1 MTATPS
7 AMEARP
13 TWKLDTALFKTPPH
27 QELRRAAAEHGIES
41 ESLRLERTVEEARV
55 GDTVSA
61 LVTLIEPRETRQW
74 LVELALAEI
83 VRDRSAE
90 ARAPLV
96 LHSMTGREIVFDTGE
111 ARVATRTL
119 GPLSMA
125 AAQETFGSSVR
136 IEGGTAVVNH
146 EFLALGFDGACR
158 AMSKLKRARL
168 EGRLGEEEKFA
179 FGVRPFGDDAR
190 AVGRAIAER
199 AGLTAEDERAFAA
212 TFPALTTYVDLV
224 SRTKGL
230 SDILQVVV
238 ERPSWWAI
246 VRRFGRMEWSVRFE
260 SGSVEVLEPVRVGL
274 PPGISAHQLPFTLL
288 VNERPVLECMLLV
301 VPAHPPL
308 LTSAGIVGL
317 VARRPGNDERRLV
330 VRVLSARRGDA
341 APAVVDTTGG

>member
-1 MTATPS
+1 
-7 AMEARP
+7 MEARP

-27 QELRRAAAEHGIES
+27 QELRRAAAEHGIET
-41 ESLRLERTVEEARV
+41 ESLRLERTFEEARI

-74 LVELALAEI
+74 LVELALAEF
-83 VRDRSAE
+83 VRDGSAN
-90 ARAPLV
+90 ARVPLV
-96 LHSMTGREIVFDTGE
+96 LHSMTGREMTFDAGE
-111 ARVATRTL
+111 ARVRTRTL
-119 GPLSMA
+119 GPLAMA
-125 AAQETFGSSVR
+125 AAQETIGSPVR
-136 IEGGTAVVNH
+136 IEGATAVVNH

-168 EGRLGEEEKFA
+168 EGTLGEDEKFA
-179 FGVRPFGDDAR
+179 FGVRPFGEDER
-190 AVGRAIAER
+190 AAGRAIAER

-230 SDILQVVV
+230 SDILEVVV
-238 ERPSWWAI
+238 ERPSWWSI

-260 SGSVEVLEPVRVGL
+260 SGSVEVLEPVRLGL
-274 PPGISAHQLPFTLL
+274 PSGISAHQLPFTLL

-317 VARRPGNDERRLV
+317 VARRPGDDERRLV
-330 VRVLSARRGDA
+330 VRVLSARRGDEATVAVGA
-341 APAVVDTTGG
+341 AEG